1 MRYRTIA
8 SAAGLAVLLAAGH
21 AMAGAEYYKGKT
33 VTYIVSTKPGG
44 GYDTYG
50 RLIAKYMEKHLP
62 GSEFVVKNIPGA
74 GHIVGA
80 NTLYASKPDGLT
92 IGTFNTGLVYAQ
104 ILDREG
110 VKFDLRKMSWIGK
123 AAADPRAFLLGKD
136 SGVATVQ
143 DLRNA
148 KEPVR
153 VGVSGVGS
161 ASYNDTRLLMDALDL
176 NLKIIPGY
184 SGKEDEMA
192 VMRGD
197 VAGAFG
203 SRSSFQP
210 FVDNG
215 FGVFA
220 FEVGGGAGSDLPQ
233 ARNLVTGDKGRSLVA
248 LVQSQTELARLTA
261 APPGT
266 PAAILDTLRAA
277 YRSALTDP
285 QLLAEA
291 DKLGIPIVPLYGDDV
306 GKAIDEAL
314 NQSPETVALVAEI
327 MDVNVKTLSVKT
339 GLLSVEDKGKVIT
352 FQSGDTTVK
361 SKVSGSRTKIRIG
374 GAEGDRKALKA
385 GMVCAITYTPGG
397 DNEPATMECE
407 G

>member
-1 MRYRTIA
+1 MLYRTFA
-8 SAAGLAVLLAAGH
+8 SAIGLVMLLASGP

-33 VTYIVSTKPGG
+33 VTYIVATKPGG

-74 GHIVGA
+74 GHIIGA
-80 NTLYASKPDGLT
+80 NQLYASKPDGLT

-104 ILDREG
+104 ILDRQG

-136 SGVATVQ
+136 TGVATVD

-161 ASYNDTRLLMDALDL
+161 ASYNDTRLLMEALGL
-176 NLKIIPGY
+176 KLKIIPGY

-192 VMRGD
+192 IMRGD

-215 FGVFA
+215 YGVFA
-220 FEVGGGAGSDLPQ
+220 FEVGGNAKSDLPQ
-233 ARNLVTGDKGRSLVA
+233 ARDLVNSDDGRAVVA

-266 PAAILDTLRAA
+266 PADTLDTLRTA
-277 YRSALTDP
+277 YREATTDP
-285 QLLAEA
+285 ALLAEA

-306 GKAIDEAL
+306 AKAIDEAL
-314 NQSPETVALVAEI
+314 NQSPETVALVASI
-327 MDVNVKTLSVKT
+327 MDVKVPTVSVKT
-339 GLLSVEDKGKVIT
+339 GLLSVENKGKVIT
-352 FQSGDTTVK
+352 FKSGDETIK
-361 SKVSGSRTKIRIG
+361 SKVSGSRTKIKIG
-374 GAEGDRKALKA
+374 GADGDRKALKV
-385 GMVCAITYTPGG
+385 GMVCAITYKPGG
-397 DNEPATMECE
+397 ENEPTAMECE

>member
-21 AMAGAEYYKGKT
+21 AIAGAEYYKGKT

-266 PAAILDTLRAA
+266 PADILDTLRAA